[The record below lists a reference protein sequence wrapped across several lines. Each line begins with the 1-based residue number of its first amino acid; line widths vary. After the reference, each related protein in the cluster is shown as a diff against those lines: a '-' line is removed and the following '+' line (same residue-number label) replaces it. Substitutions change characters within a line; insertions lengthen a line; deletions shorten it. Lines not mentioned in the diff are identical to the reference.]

1 MPDARACMVLRS
13 AAACSASHPCA
24 HRDDPTPSAPP
35 CHAHHKL
42 QRVVLFPAK
51 FSWEGFPAKSK
62 ICWEGR
68 ESTNSKLQVKCNLP
82 RARTATFPDWEH
94 DLATPRG
101 RGRIARE
108 KAERCHGR
116 HGGRPGAHQRGQQQP
131 RFVFEYCEHR
141 VRIAVPGHELHAS
154 VAAGP
159 FTLRAFLSGGGLA
172 QLQLA
177 GGCKCMHPLRWR
189 LRLRRNAAQQSIP
202 LLL

>member
-1 MPDARACMVLRS
+1 MFECLREQDAVL
-13 AAACSASHPCA
+13 AVPTTCSET
-24 HRDDPTPSAPP
+24 RDHCS
-35 CHAHHKL
+35 L
-42 QRVVLFPAK
+42 RVVEFPAK
-51 FSWEGFPAKSK
+51 FSWEAFPANSK

>member
-1 MPDARACMVLRS
+1 MILPIIRL
-13 AAACSASHPCA
+13 
-24 HRDDPTPSAPP
+24 
-35 CHAHHKL
+35 
-42 QRVVLFPAK
+42 RVVLFPAK

-108 KAERCHGR
+108 KAERCRGR
-116 HGGRPGAHQRGQQQP
+116 HGGRPGAHRGQQQP

-159 FTLRAFLSGGGLA
+159 FTLRAYLSGGWLA
-172 QLQLA
+172 QLKLA
-177 GGCKCMHPLRWR
+177 GGCKCACTLFAGDCACVATQHSSLSLCCCKTRW
-189 LRLRRNAAQQSIP
+189 LGGDGCIRRAERAARRRASACV
-202 LLL
+202 LHVLVEG

>member
-1 MPDARACMVLRS
+1 MKKDFFFPVS
-13 AAACSASHPCA
+13 NFFEGQSKNGSHFD
-24 HRDDPTPSAPP
+24 R
-35 CHAHHKL
+35 
-42 QRVVLFPAK
+42 RVVLFPAK
-51 FSWEGFPAKSK
+51 FSWEGFPANSK

-101 RGRIARE
+101 RGRIARQ
-108 KAERCHGR
+108 KAERCHGW
-116 HGGRPGAHQRGQQQP
+116 HGRRPGAHLRGQQQP

-154 VAAGP
+154 VAGGG
-159 FTLRAFLSGGGLA
+159 FTLRAFPSGGLA

-177 GGCKCMHPLRWR
+177 DGCRCART
-189 LRLRRNAAQQSIP
+189 
-202 LLL
+202 LLAGDCACVATQHSSLSLACRKTPACARSVHRKR

>member
-1 MPDARACMVLRS
+1 MG
-13 AAACSASHPCA
+13 
-24 HRDDPTPSAPP
+24 PSR
-35 CHAHHKL
+35 
-42 QRVVLFPAK
+42 RVVEFPAK
-51 FSWEGFPAKSK
+51 FSWEAFPANSK

-101 RGRIARE
+101 RGRIVRE
-108 KAERCHGR
+108 TAERCHGR
-116 HGGRPGAHQRGQQQP
+116 HGGRPGAHLRGQQQS

-177 GGCKCMHPLRWR
+177 VPRGRLQVRMHPLRWR